1 MYAVSNI
8 LCFTFD
14 QQFGTICCPS
24 KNDICLIFS
33 ENKYSLILLFQ
44 EFIELRTKTNLSQIN
59 SKSSFRAIDHMP
71 RITDDM
77 MVLDPGTPS
86 TPTKYGDDN

>member
-1 MYAVSNI
+1 MIIS
-8 LCFTFD
+8 LCFTFE

-71 RITDDM
+71 RIKDDM

-86 TPTKYGDDN
+86 TPAKYGADI

>member
-1 MYAVSNI
+1 MVIS

-24 KNDICLIFS
+24 KNDICLIF
-33 ENKYSLILLFQ
+33 SLILLFQ

-59 SKSSFRAIDHMP
+59 SKSSFCAIDHMP
-71 RITDDM
+71 RIKDDM

-86 TPTKYGDDN
+86 TPAKYGDDI

>member
-1 MYAVSNI
+1 MISVLY
-8 LCFTFD
+8 FQKKT
-14 QQFGTICCPS
+14 
-24 KNDICLIFS
+24 
-33 ENKYSLILLFQ
+33 YSFNLLFQ

-71 RITDDM
+71 RIKDDM

-86 TPTKYGDDN
+86 TPAKYGTDI